1 MPLWRGFCGMAVMTT
16 VATGYGPASWLDVCA
31 RGISGESLGDGDDC
45 GRRFPC
51 WGRRVLVPPAMSST
65 GGNPVHSWTSDGGA
79 IGGVPFLKA
88 SLCKFV
94 SAVMSP
100 SADALRLSA
109 PG

>member
-1 MPLWRGFCGMAVMTT
+1 MAVMTT

-94 SAVMSP
+94 SAVTSP
-100 SADALRLSA
+100 PADVLCLSA